1 MNLKKLKTNASV
13 IDISTSDQFT
23 TRKSS
28 VMKEPKKPTELKSKI
43 IQYKLKPQL
52 KPKHS
57 FISNAKPPLRTSSS
71 TQLDQSKLKT

>member
-13 IDISTSDQFT
+13 VDISTSDQFT

-28 VMKEPKKPTELKSKI
+28 VMKEPKKPPELKSKI
-43 IQYKLKPQL
+43 IQYKPQL